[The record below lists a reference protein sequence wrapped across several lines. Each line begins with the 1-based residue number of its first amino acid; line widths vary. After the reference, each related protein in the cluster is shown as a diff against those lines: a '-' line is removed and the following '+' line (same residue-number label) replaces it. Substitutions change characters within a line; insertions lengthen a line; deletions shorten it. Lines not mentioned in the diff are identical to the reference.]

1 MSEAIATTY
10 EELKLVDQDLHR
22 AEQNLLAAHL
32 NRACTAGPRPQEIY
46 LTILLL
52 RAKTK
57 ALLRRLADD
66 LISD

>member
-10 EELKLVDQDLHR
+10 EELKLIDQDLR
-22 AEQNLLAAHL
+22 IAEHNLLAAHL

-46 LTILLL
+46 LTVLCL

-57 ALLRRLADD
+57 ALLKRLADD
-66 LISD
+66 LTSD